1 MQRNGV
7 LECSVCRPRVAV
19 PSPRSMPRAYDKHRN
34 KISHMYRA
42 LNFLL
47 VSGDCILAGFQVT
60 HFLACYDYDLNPN
73 QETFSSL
80 DGIEFGGIHAGKV

>member
-1 MQRNGV
+1 
-7 LECSVCRPRVAV
+7 
-19 PSPRSMPRAYDKHRN
+19 
-34 KISHMYRA
+34 MYRA